1 MENGFLSLFNVTI
14 EFDQSH
20 LFFPRIV
27 TWTLLIML
35 GIIIIKEHKSIIPG
49 LKKAG
54 SAVFSRGG
62 EFDRFRFFGTLALMI
77 SYFYLMD
84 VVGSLFPNTGYGFL
98 LMSVPF
104 IFLLSLLFVD
114 NKSRRNVVIIAAN
127 AIVAPVLAWYILS
140 QLFNITLP

>member
-1 MENGFLSLFNVTI
+1 MESGLLSLFDVTI

-35 GIIIIKEHKSIIPG
+35 GIIVIKEHKSIVPS
-49 LKKAG
+49 LRKAG

-62 EFDRFRFFGTLALMI
+62 DFDRFRFFGTLVLMI
-77 SYFYLMD
+77 AYIYLMD
-84 VVGSLFPNTGYGFL
+84 VVGSIFPNTGYGFL
-98 LMSVPF
+98 FVSVPF
-104 IFLLSLLFVD
+104 IFLLSLLLVD
-114 NKSRRNVVIIAAN
+114 KKSRRNILIITAN
-127 AIVAPVLAWYILS
+127 AVLAPVLAWYVLS

>member
-1 MENGFLSLFNVTI
+1 MENGFLSLFDVTI

-35 GIIIIKEHKSIIPG
+35 AIIIIKEHKSIVPG

-54 SAVFSRGG
+54 SAVFSQGG
-62 EFDRFRFFGTLALMI
+62 GFDRFRFFGTLVLMI

-127 AIVAPVLAWYILS
+127 AIIAPVLAWYILS